1 MNYLAHIY
9 LARQSGPAMLGA
21 LLGDFAK
28 ANVAGKFGPEVERE
42 ILIHRKVDSYT
53 DSHPLVKEALQKFD
67 PVRRRFAGIM
77 LDMFYDHVLA
87 KNWEQYCATT
97 LPEFAQ
103 NFYRVLD
110 DNAALLPERLA
121 RMAPYMIKGDWLTS
135 YRDYA
140 SVELAVNRMSQR
152 LSRND
157 NLLRDCLQD
166 ARAHYAYLCDSFLA
180 FFPDL
185 IRFAEA
191 QRAAMKNE
199 MRPFQNEA

>member
-28 ANVAGKFGPEVERE
+28 ANVAGKFGLEVEQE
-42 ILIHRKVDSYT
+42 IMIHRKVDAYT

-67 PVRRRFAGIM
+67 PARRRFAGIV
-77 LDMFYDHVLA
+77 LDVFYDHVLA
-87 KNWEQYCATT
+87 KNWEQYCATQ

-103 NFYRVLD
+103 DFYRVLAE
-110 DNAALLPERLA
+110 NAALLPERLA
-121 RMAPYMIKGDWLTS
+121 RMAPYMIQNDWLTS
-135 YRDYA
+135 YRDYE
-140 SVELAVNRMSQR
+140 SVEMAVNRLSQR

-157 NLLRDCLQD
+157 DLLRDCLQD
-166 ARAHYAYLCDSFLA
+166 ARAHYVYLNDSFLA

-185 IRFAEA
+185 IRFAEE
-191 QRAAMKNE
+191 QREAIKNQIAP
-199 MRPFQNEA
+199 MPQA

>member
-9 LARQSGPAMLGA
+9 LARQSSPAMLGA

-42 ILIHRKVDSYT
+42 IMIHRKVDVYT

-67 PVRRRFAGIM
+67 PARRRFAGIV
-77 LDMFYDHVLA
+77 LDVFYDHVLA
-87 KNWEQYCATT
+87 KHWEQYCATP

-103 NFYRVLD
+103 NFYRVLAE
-110 DNAALLPERLA
+110 NAALLPERLA
-121 RMAPYMIKGDWLTS
+121 RMAPYMIKNDWLTS
-135 YRDYA
+135 YRDYE
-140 SVELAVNRMSQR
+140 SVEMAVNRLSQR

-157 NLLRDCLQD
+157 DLLRDCLQD
-166 ARAHYAYLCDSFLA
+166 ARAHYAFLNDSFLA

-185 IRFAEA
+185 IRFAEE
-191 QRAAMKNE
+191 QREAMKNQIAP
-199 MRPFQNEA
+199 MPQA